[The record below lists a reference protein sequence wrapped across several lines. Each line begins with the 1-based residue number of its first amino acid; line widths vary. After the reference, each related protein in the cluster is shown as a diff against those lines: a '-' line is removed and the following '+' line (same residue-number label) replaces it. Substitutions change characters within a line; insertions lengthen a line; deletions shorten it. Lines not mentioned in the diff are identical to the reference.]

1 MSAAPRVAL
10 QINTSTGFSSQL
22 IRGVVQYA
30 QEHQRW
36 SLLVQPRGVRE
47 RWRIPQH
54 WRPDGVI
61 ARVTQRSQARELQK
75 LGVPVI
81 NVSRSVVSGFS
92 FSQVVADEHLV
103 GGWAA
108 DYLLERGFNHFAY
121 LGLVT
126 QPHYTD
132 TCGLGFTERLK
143 SQGHTCAMLHTLSA
157 GGRARKQLTFAEMK
171 RWLTSLPLPV
181 GIFAADIES
190 AYAVTDACWS
200 CGLNVPESVAV
211 LCGEDDPLLAEISN
225 PPLSCIDA
233 DPRRV
238 GYEAAE
244 QLDLLLSGK
253 NVSRSVRLV
262 PALGV
267 VERRSTDTV
276 AFDDPLLAA
285 AVRYIRESATTPID
299 VSDVLKK
306 VPVSRRALEQRFQR
320 HLGRTPAA
328 EIRRIRL
335 IRVQELLRDTDWP
348 MPRIARA
355 AGFSSTEVMNQVFR
369 RERDQTPTQYRRQS
383 RSHAD

>member
-1 MSAAPRVAL
+1 MDTEPRIGL

-47 RWRIPQH
+47 RWKIPRH
-54 WRPDGVI
+54 WKPDGVI
-61 ARVTQRSQARELQK
+61 ARVTQRAQARELKK

-81 NVSRSVVSGFS
+81 NVSRSVVSGFD
-92 FSQVVADEHLV
+92 FSQVVVDERLL
-103 GGWAA
+103 GSWAA
-108 DYLLERGFNHFAY
+108 DYLLERGLCHFAY

-132 TCGLGFTERLK
+132 TCGLGFSERLMER
-143 SQGHTCAMLHTLSA
+143 GFRCEMLRTLST
-157 GGRARKQLTFAEMK
+157 GGRAREEPTISELK
-171 RWLTSLPLPV
+171 RWLCSLPVPL

-200 CGLNVPESVAV
+200 CGLSVPESVAV
-211 LCGEDDPLLAEISN
+211 LCGEDDQLLAEISN
-225 PPLSCIDA
+225 PPLSCIDS

-244 QLDLLLSGK
+244 QLDHLLRGVSA
-253 NVSRSVRLV
+253 SRSVRLI
-262 PALGV
+262 PSLGV

-276 AFDDPLLAA
+276 AFEDPQLAD
-285 AVRYIRESATTPID
+285 AVRFIRDFATTSID
-299 VSDVLKK
+299 VSDVLRR
-306 VPVSRRALEQRFQR
+306 VPMSRRALEQRFNQY
-320 HLGRTPAA
+320 LGRTPAA
-328 EIRRIRL
+328 EIRRIR
-335 IRVQELLRDTDWP
+335 INRVKDLLRDTDWQ
-348 MPRIARA
+348 MPQISKA

-369 RERDQTPTQYRRQS
+369 RELNLTPTEYRRKS
-383 RSHAD
+383 RTNQD

>member
-54 WRPDGVI
+54 WKPDGVI

-81 NVSRSVVSGFS
+81 NVSRSVVSGFP

-132 TCGLGFTERLK
+132 TCGLGFRERLN
-143 SQGHTCAMLHTLSA
+143 SHGHTCAMLHTLSA
-157 GGRARKQLTFAEMK
+157 GGRARKQPTFSEMK
-171 RWLTSLPLPV
+171 HWLNSLPLPV

-200 CGLNVPESVAV
+200 CGFNVPESVAV

-276 AFDDPLLAA
+276 AFDDPLLAE

>member
-1 MSAAPRVAL
+1 MSVAPRVAL

-54 WRPDGVI
+54 WKPDGVI

-92 FSQVVADEHLV
+92 FSQVVADEHLL

-108 DYLLERGFNHFAY
+108 DYLLERGFSHFAY

-157 GGRARKQLTFAEMK
+157 GGRARKQPTFTEMK
-171 RWLTSLPLPV
+171 RWLNSLSLPV

-190 AYAVTDACWS
+190 AYSVTDACWS

-262 PALGV
+262 PVLGV

-276 AFDDPLLAA
+276 AFDDPLLAE
-285 AVRYIRESATTPID
+285 AVRYIREAATTPID

-335 IRVQELLRDTDWP
+335 VRVQELLRDTDWP

-369 RERDQTPTQYRRQS
+369 RERDQTPTEYRRQS